1 MSEMTR
7 RLVVVRHAKAEPG
20 AATDHERVLTGRG
33 RKDALAA
40 GRWLAQSGI
49 KPDLAI
55 CSTAARAKETWAL
68 VAIEL
73 GDGIPTHYDRGVYS
87 ADLDDMVRIVSEI
100 DDDVRTAIVFGHNPA
115 LHALVLALSGDGAPG
130 DLAALRENFG
140 TAAIAVISVPGTWSG
155 LAEGAGTLADFT
167 VARG

>member
-1 MSEMTR
+1 MTR
-7 RLVVVRHAKAEPG
+7 RLIVLRHAKAEPG

-33 RKDALAA
+33 RRDALAA
-40 GRWLAQSGI
+40 GRWLAEADI

-68 VAIEL
+68 AAIEL
-73 GDGIPTHYDRGVYS
+73 GDGIPTHYDRAVYT
-87 ADLDDMVRIVSEI
+87 AGRDDLLRLVAQLDD
-100 DDDVRTAIVFGHNPA
+100 DARTAIVLGHNPT
-115 LHALVLALSGDGAPG
+115 LHALVLALCGDGAPQ

-140 TAAIAVISVPGTWSG
+140 TAAIAVIAVPGTWSG
-155 LAEGAGTLADFT
+155 LAEGAGTLAAFT

>member
-1 MSEMTR
+1 MTR

-40 GRWLAQSGI
+40 GRWLAEADI

-68 VAIEL
+68 AAIEL
-73 GDGIPTHYDRGVYS
+73 GDGIPTHYDRAVYT
-87 ADLDDMVRIVSEI
+87 AGLDDMLRVVSEI
-100 DDDVRTAIVFGHNPA
+100 DDEVRTAIVFGHNPT
-115 LHALVLALSGDGAPG
+115 LHSLVLALSGEGAPG

-140 TAAIAVISVPGTWSG
+140 TAAIAVISLPGTWSA
-155 LAEGAGTLADFT
+155 LVEGAGTLADFT